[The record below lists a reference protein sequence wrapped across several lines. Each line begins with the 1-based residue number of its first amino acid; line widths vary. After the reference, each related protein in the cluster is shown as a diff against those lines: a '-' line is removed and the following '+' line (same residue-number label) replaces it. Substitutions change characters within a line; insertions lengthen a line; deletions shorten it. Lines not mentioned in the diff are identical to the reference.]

1 MINKAYKI
9 RLYPNKKQSKQ
20 IDVNIGHSRF
30 IFNQMLNEKISV
42 YEKLKGDKEKLY
54 SHKYKTEK
62 EYKQEFEFLKLGS
75 SRALQ
80 QSRRDLDTAF
90 KNFYRNL
97 KKGKK
102 VGFPKFKKK
111 SKVRLS
117 YREPQIDFKG
127 AQPNAIEL
135 NNKKIKLLKLGWV
148 KHKGLSKKYS
158 GIIKSITVSRDKDG
172 KYYASIL
179 AEKNK
184 HDRKLRTDNQINGID
199 LGLKE
204 FITVSNG
211 QVFNGIKNIFKT
223 ITKKIDKANK
233 NLSRKNWGSNR
244 YEKQRKKLN
253 RLYKKRASTQNHFFW
268 HLANK
273 LCSENQVI
281 VLENLNVAG
290 MIKNRKL
297 SKAISNVSWNK
308 FLEMLKQK
316 ALEYGTEIYQVGR
329 FFPSSKLCSN
339 CGQHKS
345 DLKLSDRTYICDCGL
360 EIDRD
365 LNAAINLRNKFLSS
379 EFGDYECGEAVSLS
393 RLFFDLKSSFV
404 ETFTENEVLV

>member
-1 MINKAYKI
+1 MEQESLALKNRKS
-9 RLYPNKKQSKQ
+9 N
-20 IDVNIGHSRF
+20 NI
-30 IFNQMLNEKISV
+30 I
-42 YEKLKGDKEKLY
+42 
-54 SHKYKTEK
+54 
-62 EYKQEFEFLKLGS
+62 
-75 SRALQ
+75 
-80 QSRRDLDTAF
+80 
-90 KNFYRNL
+90 
-97 KKGKK
+97 
-102 VGFPKFKKK
+102 
-111 SKVRLS
+111 
-117 YREPQIDFKG
+117 
-127 AQPNAIEL
+127 
-135 NNKKIKLLKLGWV
+135 
-148 KHKGLSKKYS
+148 
-158 GIIKSITVSRDKDG
+158 
-172 KYYASIL
+172 
-179 AEKNK
+179 
-184 HDRKLRTDNQINGID
+184 GID
-199 LGLKE
+199 LGIKE
-204 FITVSNG
+204 FISSSDG
-211 QVFNGIKNIFKT
+211 QVFPGIKKT
-223 ITKKIDKANK
+223 FSKLTNKINKANK

-345 DLKLSDRTYICDCGL
+345 DLKLSDREYICDCGL

-365 LNAAINLRNKFLSS
+365 LNAAINIRNVFLKEKSLEYS
-379 EFGDYECGEAVSLS
+379 DYGCGENVSLS
-393 RLFFDLKSSFV
+393 RLNFDLKSSFC
-404 ETFTENEVLV
+404 EAFTDFEKCA